1 LTKSLKK
8 ELIFKKLIEIRK
20 TNNFTQRQLA
30 RRLSVYQSYVSKVEL
45 GQKNLNI
52 IELEDY
58 LKGLNY
64 SLIEFL
70 NTLDKMSHK
79 K

>member
-1 LTKSLKK
+1 MTKSLDI
-8 ELIFKKLIEIRK
+8 ELICKKLTELRK
-20 TNNFTQRQLA
+20 TNNLTQRQLA

-58 LKGLNY
+58 LKDLDY

-70 NTLDKMSHK
+70 NILD
-79 K
+79 

>member
-1 LTKSLKK
+1 MTKSLDI
-8 ELIFKKLIEIRK
+8 ELICKKLTELRK
-20 TNNFTQRQLA
+20 TNNLTQRQLA

-45 GQKNLNI
+45 GQKKLNI
-52 IELEDY
+52 IELNHY

-70 NTLDKMSHK
+70 KILD
-79 K
+79 

>member
-1 LTKSLKK
+1 LTKSLDI
-8 ELIFKKLIEIRK
+8 ELICKKLTELRK
-20 TNNFTQRQLA
+20 TNNLTQRQLA

-45 GQKNLNI
+45 GQKKLNI
-52 IELEDY
+52 IELNHY

-70 NTLDKMSHK
+70 NILD
-79 K
+79 

>member
-1 LTKSLKK
+1 MTKSLDI
-8 ELIFKKLIEIRK
+8 ELICKKLTELRK
-20 TNNFTQRQLA
+20 TNNLTQRQLA

-45 GQKNLNI
+45 GQKKLNI
-52 IELEDY
+52 IELNHY

-70 NTLDKMSHK
+70 NILD
-79 K
+79 

>member
-1 LTKSLKK
+1 MLNNLNQ
-8 ELIFKKLIEIRK
+8 ELICKHLIEIRK
-20 TNNFTQRQLA
+20 ANNLTQRHLA

-58 LKGLNY
+58 LKGLDY

-70 NTLDKMSHK
+70 NTLDKNVT
-79 K
+79 

>member
-1 LTKSLKK
+1 MTKLLQK
-8 ELIFKKLIEIRK
+8 EVVCNKLIEIRK
-20 TNNFTQRQLA
+20 TNDFTQRDLA
-30 RRLSVYQSYVSKVEL
+30 RRLSVYQSYISKVEL

-70 NTLDKMSHK
+70 KTLDKNVT
-79 K
+79 

>member
-1 LTKSLKK
+1 MTKLLQK
-8 ELIFKKLIEIRK
+8 EVVCNKLIEIRK
-20 TNNFTQRQLA
+20 TNDFTQRDLA

-52 IELEDY
+52 FELKDY
-58 LKGLNY
+58 LKALNY

-70 NTLDKMSHK
+70 NILD
-79 K
+79 